1 MNWKKYEIEILTYF
15 QETYPETTITF
26 DKRIIGKYSK
36 VERQIDIF
44 IEGEI
49 AGYEIKIVVDCKYF
63 SKNIDVK
70 HIESFCSMVEDV
82 DAHQGVLITK
92 KGYSK
97 AAINRAYYG
106 NQKVELDIINFDK
119 IKESQAFEAIPY
131 VGDFSVIIPAP
142 FGWVLDLKD
151 SIKW

>member
-70 HIESFCSMVEDV
+70 HIESFC
-82 DAHQGVLITK
+82 K
-92 KGYSK
+92 YSS
-97 AAINRAYYG
+97 NC
-106 NQKVELDIINFDK
+106 NL
-119 IKESQAFEAIPY
+119 
-131 VGDFSVIIPAP
+131 
-142 FGWVLDLKD
+142 
-151 SIKW
+151 

>member
-1 MNWKKYEIEILTYF
+1 MTNI
-15 QETYPETTITF
+15 
-26 DKRIIGKYSK
+26 KRYAQLEKIVGKYSK

-70 HIESFCSMVEDV
+70 QVESFCSMVEDV

-92 KGYSK
+92 KGFSK

-106 NQKVELDIINFDK
+106 NQKIELDIINFDE
-119 IKESQAFEAIPY
+119 IKEFQGFTAVPY
-131 VGDFSVIIPAP
+131 VSNFSVILPAP
-142 FGWVLDLKD
+142 FGWVR
-151 SIKW
+151 